1 MKAVLHLPGGEDEE
15 GLGLENATLKWNEV
29 VHVEKREEQ
38 DKAKNGVLGPS
49 TSSDIPT
56 PTASND
62 DVKIVATSDFET
74 AASDSGS
81 TLRQGMIV
89 MSENTSRIDEN

>member
-1 MKAVLHLPGGEDEE
+1 MYLNEEVTDQATSLQRDLKAETHIPGGEDEE
-15 GLGLENATLKWNEV
+15 GLGLENATLKWNKV

-62 DVKIVATSDFET
+62 DV
-74 AASDSGS
+74 
-81 TLRQGMIV
+81 
-89 MSENTSRIDEN
+89 

>member
-15 GLGLENATLKWNEV
+15 GLGLENATLQWNEV

-49 TSSDIPT
+49 TSSDIPS
-56 PTASND
+56 PTSSND
-62 DVKIVATSDFET
+62 DVEAAALATSKPLPET
-74 AASDSGS
+74 LDCC
-81 TLRQGMIV
+81 
-89 MSENTSRIDEN
+89 